1 MAEPGDSLLFLKSWV
16 QAPLRVAA
24 VAPSGRALSRLMT
37 AGIDARCAPVLELGP
52 GTGVFTRALLAR
64 GVPENDLTLVERDER
79 FAVLLAKRFP
89 AARLLR
95 IDAADLAGVL
105 GERQFGCALSGLPLL
120 SMPPA
125 NVRAI
130 LAAAFSAMRPG
141 AALYQFTYGLRCPVD
156 DVLLAELGL
165 VGSKVGSAFAN
176 IPPAAVYRIA
186 RAA

>member
-1 MAEPGDSLLFLKSWV
+1 MRSPW
-16 QAPLRVAA
+16 
-24 VAPSGRALSRLMT
+24 
-37 AGIDARCAPVLELGP
+37 
-52 GTGVFTRALLAR
+52 
-64 GVPENDLTLVERDER
+64 
-79 FAVLLAKRFP
+79 
-89 AARLLR
+89 
-95 IDAADLAGVL
+95 
-105 GERQFGCALSGLPLL
+105 GLPLL